1 MSRSAEEIHAANC
14 FHVWRQGW
22 RDGAQRRMVSS
33 VATGHSDPR
42 LAATYRDGYAEGTAA
57 AKAADKAA
65 CERYGYAP
73 SPLRAEV
80 GE

>member
-33 VATGHSDPR
+33 VATGHSDPQ
-42 LAATYRDGYAEGTAA
+42 LAATYHKNYTKNTKVYFRIYQPKLNNPCHKE
-57 AKAADKAA
+57 KQQ
-65 CERYGYAP
+65 
-73 SPLRAEV
+73 
-80 GE
+80 